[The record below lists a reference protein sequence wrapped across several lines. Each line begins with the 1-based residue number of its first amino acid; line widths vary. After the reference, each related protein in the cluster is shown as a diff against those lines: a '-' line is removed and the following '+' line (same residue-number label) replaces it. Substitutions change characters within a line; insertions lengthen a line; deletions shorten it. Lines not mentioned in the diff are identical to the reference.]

1 MSAAFSAPRTKIKH
15 QNTYLNLFKT
25 YLNSQTSQTHS
36 QNKDPVLS
44 PQPFPLLISFI
55 PTFCISVNGTTVYLI
70 TKVKHMSII
79 HGSSLSFILVSNL
92 AANPINYASEIP
104 LDCYFYSLFLLP
116 SHFVLPSSLNSI
128 TMTAPK
134 LLSEYQFFL
143 LSNPSPCSRKKWCNV
158 NQVTAF
164 RCLKPL
170 NSLSLYSAC
179 KSDFRFLIWF
189 LLICPIWSVII
200 QACLCS
206 TQTHSGWL
214 FWSLSLTRFLPH
226 IKLLYRHTFS
236 EMTFSFSFCG

>member
-1 MSAAFSAPRTKIKH
+1 MLLK
-15 QNTYLNLFKT
+15 YLL
-25 YLNSQTSQTHS
+25 
-36 QNKDPVLS
+36 
-44 PQPFPLLISFI
+44 
-55 PTFCISVNGTTVYLI
+55 TVI
-70 TKVKHMSII
+70 
-79 HGSSLSFILVSNL
+79 FILCFCCHHILYCHHLSTQ
-92 AANPINYASEIP
+92 
-104 LDCYFYSLFLLP
+104 LL
-116 SHFVLPSSLNSI
+116 
-128 TMTAPK
+128 
-134 LLSEYQFFL
+134 YQFFL

-179 KSDFRFLIWF
+179 KSDLRFLIWF

-200 QACLCS
+200 QACLYS

-214 FWSLSLTRFLPH
+214 FWFLSLTRFLFH